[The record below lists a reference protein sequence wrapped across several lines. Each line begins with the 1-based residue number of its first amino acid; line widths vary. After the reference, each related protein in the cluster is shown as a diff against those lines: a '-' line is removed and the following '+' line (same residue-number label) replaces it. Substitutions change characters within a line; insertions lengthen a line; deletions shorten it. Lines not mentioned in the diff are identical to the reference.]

1 MKFPKSWIDKA
12 RAAAT
17 GRRGFIK
24 RSGVFTASALMSL
37 VPAATRENA
46 WAGGSDAAEKPELR
60 VGFIALTDCA
70 SVVAASHEGFD
81 LRHGIR
87 IVPVKKPSWAA
98 IRDGLLNG
106 ELDAAHVLYGLVY
119 GVQMGVGGLQ
129 REMAVLM
136 TINRN
141 GQSITLSNRFRE
153 RGVADGAALRARIGR
168 DARRHTLAQTFPT
181 GTHAMWLY
189 YWLAAHGV
197 HPLRDVEAVVVG
209 PPQMVSEMRA
219 GNIDGCC
226 VGEPWGAQAVRDG
239 VGFTVATSQDVWPDH
254 PEKVLGATAD
264 FVARH
269 PNACRALVAAMLE
282 ASRFVD
288 AAAHRS
294 AVARLIAQPAYVDTD
309 ADVIEQRF
317 LGNYR
322 DGLGR
327 QWTDARRIRFFADG
341 EATFPYLSDGMW
353 FLTQQRRWGMLRREP
368 DYLAVAK
375 QVNRIDLYAQAAAQV
390 GVALPDSPLRVSR
403 LIDGGIWDGT
413 APARYAE
420 TFAVRAA

>member
-1 MKFPKSWIDKA
+1 
-12 RAAAT
+12 
-17 GRRGFIK
+17 
-24 RSGVFTASALMSL
+24 MSL
-37 VPAATRENA
+37 VPAGARENA
-46 WAGGSDAAEKPELR
+46 WAGGSGAPEKPELR
-60 VGFIALTDCA
+60 VGFIPLTDCA
-70 SVVAASHEGFD
+70 SVVAAAHEGFD

-98 IRDGLLNG
+98 MRDGLLSG

-129 REMAVLM
+129 RDMAVLM

-141 GQSITLSNRFRE
+141 GQSITLSNRFRSQ
-153 RGVADGAALRARIGR
+153 GVADGATLRARIGR
-168 DARRHTLAQTFPT
+168 DSRRYALAQTFPT

-197 HPLRDVEAVVVG
+197 DPLRDVETVVVR

-219 GNIDGCC
+219 GNIEGCC
-226 VGEPWGAQAVRDG
+226 VGEPWGAQAVHDG
-239 VGFTVATSQDVWPDH
+239 VGFTAATSQDVWPDH

-288 AAAHRS
+288 AAANRS
-294 AVARLIAQPAYVDTD
+294 AVARLIAQPAYVDTEVS
-309 ADVIEQRF
+309 VIEQRF
-317 LGNYR
+317 LGSYH

-327 QWTDARRIRFFADG
+327 EWTDAHCMRFFADG

-353 FLTQQRRWGMLRREP
+353 FLTQQRRWGMLKREP

-375 QVNRIDLYAQAAAQV
+375 QVNRIELYAQAAAQV
-390 GVALPDSPLRVSR
+390 GVALPASALRVSR
-403 LIDGGIWDGT
+403 LIDGAVWDG
-413 APARYAE
+413 ADPARYAAS
-420 TFAVRAA
+420 FAVRAA